1 MEFDAHKNSENDNKN
16 KQITIKGDLIN
27 IEEPLNINVII
38 EKDLEQ
44 AISGY
49 GSTVSNPESITKGT
63 CKKEFKEEL
72 EASFEN
78 DSHVNAEQV
87 ILGKAIIAKVKSEE
101 ESQISD
107 ELPFGNTK
115 TESQDSD
122 DDMFSVVF
130 DEKELESRSNDL
142 YHSNPGINQ
151 SNMEIM
157 KNKIDDQH
165 LQDNGYSLRSKKPIQ
180 HKIHKP
186 RDKALKCEI
195 CKKPFTAKCKL
206 QIHTKKVHGI
216 QKNANSSCN
225 CKNCTKIKKTGS
237 ENGGALVDSDK
248 QFKCDLCKETF
259 QDSVNVRHHIK
270 VSHVSQKN
278 SNCEF
283 CGKISEMIALN
294 VTHIKEVHG
303 EERPYKCDFCIK
315 RCFRAQNLREHI
327 EIKHFKL
334 YRKQK
339 SVNAQRTAVL
349 DHHKSKDLD
358 KKTLK
363 AKNSHH
369 SNIKQNCVSQK
380 IIPTELEKHPSVPDP
395 AKEQE
400 IHSKVNHK
408 NLSITESYTYFCQKC
423 KLTFNGND
431 NAIANHLKKYHI
443 FAKSARCKLCV
454 KEFKTAEENRMHFKI
469 VHKQERL
476 LECDFCE
483 KRFQSIMH
491 FSEHIFTSHFR
502 VFKVKCSKCNRL
514 FHTKEH
520 LQIHLFMDH
529 KGHPIARNESN
540 NINPVLKSISEENPI
555 TITHHCKI
563 CNKDVQ
569 VQDLKSH
576 LLTVHIQPQHFQC
589 QLCDKVFPNVLKNK
603 QHLQEFHGNDRLYK
617 CELCSLNFYSGQS
630 LLTHYQTIHF
640 KNDSKQIT
648 NSLNPEIQ
656 ALKEEKKPV
665 KKIIEKAKNSKEFK
679 CNSCNKSFDKKVDWR
694 QHLTIVHKKTKHL
707 DKSHK
712 EPESGD
718 KLKIDLRSESKQ
730 IPNSFDPEN
739 QAPKEEKKLVKKKTA
754 QSKNSK
760 EFQCNSCKKSFD
772 KKVDWR
778 KHLTIVHKKTKH
790 LDKYNK
796 EPKLWD
802 KLKVDFRSDSKQIP
816 NSLDPENQALKE
828 EKKHVKKIIAK
839 SKKSKKFQSNS
850 CNKSFDKEVHKKSR
864 SLDETQKEPK
874 SEDKLNSLKNVQPV
888 KISILKKEAKKDDQ
902 NDITKNTPVTFE
914 DDKVNTKTTSIS
926 IIKCDLCTRTFNDQ
940 ENLKKHKMKMHFE
953 YVFKCGICKEDK
965 SFSQKAKFMEHLA
978 EAHKRNVKGKAS
990 APKKA
995 EPIKINQDALQNDL
1009 DSDQKSNQIHSP
1021 STKNHKC
1028 ESCEES
1034 FVSQKELAV
1043 HVIGVHL

>member
-1 MEFDAHKNSENDNKN
+1 MEFHGHENSKNDNKN
-16 KQITIKGDLIN
+16 KQITIKGDLMN

-72 EASFEN
+72 DTSFEN
-78 DSHVNAEQV
+78 NSLINAEQV

-115 TESQDSD
+115 TEIQDSD

-130 DEKELESRSNDL
+130 DEKELESNSDDMPP
-142 YHSNPGINQ
+142 SNPGTNQ

-165 LQDNGYSLRSKKPIQ
+165 LQENGYSLRSKKTIQ
-180 HKIHKP
+180 HKIQKHRNKVLEC
-186 RDKALKCEI
+186 DI
-195 CKKPFTAKCKL
+195 CNKPFTAKCKL
-206 QIHTKKVHGI
+206 QIHAKKVHGI
-216 QKNANSSCN
+216 QKNEKFTCN
-225 CKNCTKIKKTGS
+225 CKKCAKVKKTGLEYGTLADS
-237 ENGGALVDSDK
+237 EK
-248 QFKCDLCKETF
+248 QFKCDLCKEAF
-259 QDSVNVRHHIK
+259 QGSVNVRHHIK
-270 VSHVSQKN
+270 IVHVSQQN

-294 VTHIKEVHG
+294 VNHIKEVHG

-327 EIKHFKL
+327 EIMHFKL

-339 SVNAQRTAVL
+339 SGNAQRTVVI
-349 DHHKSKDLD
+349 DRQKSKDLD
-358 KKTLK
+358 KSTLK
-363 AKNSHH
+363 LKNSHR
-369 SNIKQNCVSQK
+369 SNIKQNGVSQQK
-380 IIPTELEKHPSVPDP
+380 ISNELEKHPSVPDP

-400 IHSKVNHK
+400 IQTIVNHK
-408 NLSITESYTYFCQKC
+408 KANHKKLSVTESFTYFCQKC

-502 VFKVKCSKCNRL
+502 AFKVKCSKCNRL
-514 FHTKEH
+514 FHTKDH

-529 KGHPIARNESN
+529 KEQSISRNESE
-540 NINPVLKSISEENPI
+540 NINPVLKNISEENPV
-555 TITHHCKI
+555 TTTHHCKI
-563 CNKDVQ
+563 CNKHVQ
-569 VQDLKSH
+569 GQDLKSH

-589 QLCDKVFPNVLKNK
+589 QLCDKVFTNVLKNK
-603 QHLQEFHGNDRLYK
+603 QHLQELHGNDRLYK
-617 CELCSLNFYSGQS
+617 CELCSQCFYSGQS

-640 KNDSKQIT
+640 KDDSKQIT
-648 NSLNPEIQ
+648 NSLNPENQ

-665 KKIIEKAKNSKEFK
+665 KKIIAHSK
-679 CNSCNKSFDKKVDWR
+679 S
-694 QHLTIVHKKTKHL
+694 
-707 DKSHK
+707 
-712 EPESGD
+712 
-718 KLKIDLRSESKQ
+718 
-730 IPNSFDPEN
+730 
-739 QAPKEEKKLVKKKTA
+739 
-754 QSKNSK
+754 SK
-760 EFQCNSCKKSFD
+760 EFQCDSCDKSFD

-778 KHLTIVHKKTKH
+778 KHLTIVHKKKKTKN
-790 LDKYNK
+790 LDKSHK
-796 EPKLWD
+796 EPKSGD
-802 KLKVDFRSDSKQIP
+802 KLKIDFRSDSKQIP
-816 NSLDPENQALKE
+816 NSLNPENQALKE
-828 EKKHVKKIIAK
+828 EKKPVDKIIVK
-839 SKKSKKFQSNS
+839 SKKSKEFQCDS
-850 CNKSFDKEVHKKSR
+850 CNNTFDKKVDWKKHLTEVHKKTR

-874 SEDKLNSLKNVQPV
+874 SENKLNSLKNVQPV
-888 KISILKKEAKKDDQ
+888 KISILKKEAKNDEQ
-902 NDITKNTPVTFE
+902 NGITKNTPVTSE
-914 DDKVNTKTTSIS
+914 DDKFNTKTASTS

-953 YVFKCGICKEDK
+953 YVFKCGICKENK
-965 SFSQKAKFMEHLA
+965 SFSQKTKFMEHLA
-978 EAHKRNVKGKAS
+978 VAHKKNVKGKAS
-990 APKKA
+990 APKKV

-1009 DSDQKSNQIHSP
+1009 DSAQTSNQIHPP
-1021 STKNHKC
+1021 STTNHKC